1 MGDGVSF
8 WCLKGQGSNLI
19 STGPPVIDFVC
30 HSSLVWSFLILPWLS
45 ALIFRDLLWEGQ
57 RLRHGQCELMA
68 DWVLMGVHSLEKAEE
83 GSQENRSSEE
93 VD

>member
-1 MGDGVSF
+1 MPEVYGFKSRIHRSTSYRF
-8 WCLKGQGSNLI
+8 CL
-19 STGPPVIDFVC
+19 
-30 HSSLVWSFLILPWLS
+30 SLLLDSRPCLILPWLS

-68 DWVLMGVHSLEKAEE
+68 DWVLMGAHSLEKAEE

-93 VD
+93 LD

>member
-1 MGDGVSF
+1 MPEVSGF
-8 WCLKGQGSNLI
+8 KSRIHRSTSHRFCL
-19 STGPPVIDFVC
+19 
-30 HSSLVWSFLILPWLS
+30 SLLLDSRSCLILPWLS
-45 ALIFRDLLWEGQ
+45 ALTFRDLLWEGQ